1 MSRMSRSVKLLVL
14 AGLCLVV
21 LLSWRACSDGDAAD
35 GGDGAGWGGERPPTP
50 VRVVAAELGPL
61 EVELKALGT
70 VTPLRTVTVRSR
82 VDGELL
88 RVAFEEGQQVRAG
101 QLLAEIDPAPFR
113 IQLAH
118 ATGQQKQNL
127 AELEN
132 TRIQLQRYRDL
143 AGSHYVS
150 AQDVANLQAQVRQFE
165 GRRDRDQAAVD
176 EARLQLEYTRIV
188 APIDGRVG
196 LRNVDVGNLV
206 RAGDADGIV
215 TIAQTR
221 PVSVVF
227 ALPETV
233 VPAVAAAVQRDSGTP
248 LTVQAWDRD
257 ERRLLATGT
266 LSSLDN
272 LIDTR
277 TGTLRLR
284 ALFENADDALFPNQS
299 VNVRL
304 RLGSEDVVAIPDAA
318 VQFGSQGNYV
328 YVVGDD
334 DTASVRQVQLGAAHG
349 DRVAVTEGLAAGERV
364 VLEGLDRLYEG
375 SKVEVVSAD
384 PGDDDDGDA
393 GGEAADGAGPAAR

>member
-1 MSRMSRSVKLLVL
+1 MTRIPRSVKLLILV
-14 AGLCLVV
+14 GLCLAV
-21 LLSWRACSDGDAAD
+21 LLTWRACSGGDAAPD
-35 GGDGAGWGGERPPTP
+35 GSGGGWGGERPPTP
-50 VRVVAAELGPL
+50 VRVALAERGPL

-82 VDGELL
+82 VEGELL
-88 RVAFEEGQQVRAG
+88 RVAFDEGQRVRAG
-101 QLLAEIDPAPFR
+101 ELLAQIDPASFK

-118 ATGQQKQNL
+118 AIGQQKQNL

-143 AGSHYVS
+143 AGGNYVS

-165 GRRDRDQAAVD
+165 GRRESDQAAVD

-196 LRNVDVGNLV
+196 LRSVDVGNLV
-206 RAGDADGIV
+206 RSGDADGIV
-215 TIAQTR
+215 TITQTR
-221 PVSVVF
+221 PISVVF

-233 VPAVAAAVQRDSGTP
+233 VAAVAAAVQRGGKAP
-248 LTVQAWDRD
+248 LAVQAWDRD
-257 ERRLLATGT
+257 ERQLLATGT

-272 LIDTR
+272 RIDTQ

-284 ALFENADDALFPNQS
+284 ALFDNADDALFPNQS

-304 RLGSEDVVAIPDAA
+304 RLGSEEVIAIPDAA

-328 YVVGDD
+328 YVIGDD
-334 DTASVRQVQLGAAHG
+334 DTASVRQVQLGAGHG
-349 DRVAVTEGLAAGERV
+349 DRVAVAAGLEAGERV

-375 SKVEVVSAD
+375 SKVEVVAAA
-384 PGDDDDGDA
+384 GDA
-393 GGEAADGAGPAAR
+393 DADADDEADDEAGPAAQR

>member
-1 MSRMSRSVKLLVL
+1 MTRMSRPVKFLLL
-14 AGLCLVV
+14 AGLCLAV
-21 LLSWRACSDGDAAD
+21 LLSWRACSSGDADQEGA
-35 GGDGAGWGGERPPTP
+35 GGAGWGDGRPPTA
-50 VRVVAAELGPL
+50 VRVVPAERGPL

-82 VDGELL
+82 VEGELL
-88 RVAFEEGQQVRAG
+88 RVAFEEGQQVREG
-101 QLLAEIDPAPFR
+101 ELLAQIDPAPFE
-113 IQLAH
+113 IQLAR

-143 AGSHYVS
+143 AGGHYVS

-165 GRRDRDQAAVD
+165 GRRESDQAAVD
-176 EARLQLEYTRIV
+176 EARLQLDYTRIV

-206 RAGDADGIV
+206 RAGDEDGIV
-215 TIAQTR
+215 TITRTR
-221 PVSVVF
+221 PISVVF

-233 VPAVAAAVQRDSGTP
+233 VGDVAAAVERGGVTA

-257 ERRLLATGT
+257 ERQLLATGT

-272 LIDTR
+272 RIDTR

-284 ALFENADDALFPNQS
+284 ALFDNADDALFPNQS

-304 RLGSEDVVAIPDAA
+304 RLGSEEVIAIPDAA

-328 YVVGDD
+328 YVIGED

-349 DRVAVTEGLAAGERV
+349 DRVAVVAGLEAGERV

-375 SKVEVVSAD
+375 SKVEVVAAES
-384 PGDDDDGDA
+384 DDDGDA
-393 GGEAADGAGPAAR
+393 GNEGGETEPAAQR